1 MIRRNRLL
9 VLILF
14 LFCVVAQAQQN
25 EPERTKQEEEWLS
38 QIRKADDYSAASK
51 YDTALIISQD
61 VALAAERVGNYEF
74 MTRAYFSMAAVH
86 YRMDKIDLASEIYKK
101 ARESAE
107 EWGNESFIARA
118 DLAKG
123 IIYDRFATS
132 LLASEKSVYN
142 TARATELLD
151 SALLFY
157 EKTRKYYLDNAPEN
171 SLMLATVAN
180 NISGNYD
187 YRGLYLKSIEERRT
201 SIRLYKMAGY
211 ENYHIRGIHQLGRAY
226 MKLYQQNI
234 QYLDSAQKYLS
245 ISYESSLKNDMTE
258 IAKNASDDL
267 AQVNQYLGGVERARF
282 YKMQADSLFDQMY
295 SSNYE
300 ERVLQLRAQYQTATA
315 ELEAEKATSRSLRLE
330 RNRNITLIVSAS
342 ILVIFS
348 IWLYVLNQRRKSIK
362 AIAAKN
368 EELNKQRIDELLQ
381 QQEIA
386 SLQGVLEGQEQ
397 ERKRVAIDLHDRLGG
412 ILSMVKLHF
421 SAVEEK
427 LPNDNP
433 EKKKFL
439 TASELLDLAAGE
451 VRNIS
456 HNLLSGVLAKFGLL
470 PALKDLTDRIN
481 ESGEITLNLIYHNVE
496 GALNGEQELQIYRI
510 VQELISNILKH
521 SDASEATI
529 QLIRNADEK
538 VVNLIVEDDGKG
550 FNPTVPSLSGG
561 IGLGN
566 LKARV
571 NKLNGHFHIDSGKG
585 AGTSVSIDIPIED
598 D

>member
-1 MIRRNRLL
+1 M
-9 VLILF
+9 
-14 LFCVVAQAQQN
+14 AQAQQN
-25 EPERTKQEEEWLS
+25 DSERTAQEEEWLS
-38 QIRKADDYSAASK
+38 LIRIADDYSAASK
-51 YDTALIISQD
+51 YDSALIISQNI
-61 VALAAERVGNYEF
+61 ALAAERDSNYEF
-74 MTRAYFSMAAVH
+74 MTRAYFTMASVH
-86 YRMDKIDLASEIYKK
+86 FRINKMDLASEIYQK
-101 ARESAE
+101 ARKTAE
-107 EWGNESFIARA
+107 LWGNESFIARA

-123 IIYDRFATS
+123 IVLDNIANSS
-132 LLASEKSVYN
+132 LSLSRNASDSSRMYELFDSAIVLYEK
-142 TARATELLD
+142 ARAY
-151 SALLFY
+151 Y
-157 EKTRKYYLDNAPEN
+157 EINAPDN
-171 SLMLATVAN
+171 HLMLATVAN
-180 NISGNYD
+180 NFAANYLF
-187 YRGLYLKSIEERRT
+187 RKEYLKSIEERRRT
-201 SIRLYKMAGY
+201 VELYGLAGY
-211 ENYHIRGIHQLGRAY
+211 DNYKVANVNELGETY
-226 MKLYQQNI
+226 LLLYEQNL
-234 QYLDSAQKYLS
+234 QYLDSAKKYLTEAYILSSDKEMTHVALSASENLARVNVYIGDEKSTS
-245 ISYESSLKNDMTE
+245 I
-258 IAKNASDDL
+258 
-267 AQVNQYLGGVERARF
+267 
-282 YKMQADSLFDQMY
+282 YKANVDSLLEEVY
-295 SSNYE
+295 SRNYDDK
-300 ERVLQLRAQYQTATA
+300 VLELRAQYQTASA

-330 RNRNITLIVSAS
+330 RNRNIMLIVSAS

-348 IWLYVLNQRRKSIK
+348 IWLYVLDQRRKSIK

-427 LPNDNP
+427 LPDDNP

-521 SDASEATI
+521 SDAGEATI
-529 QLIRNADEK
+529 QLIRNPDEK

-550 FNPTVPSLSGG
+550 FDPAVPSLSGG